1 MKYPNLAKSML
12 CGIALALAASLPA
25 QALELTAGH
34 VNPPGEPCY
43 EAFNL
48 LQKKLAAGSTGLTL
62 KIFPQSQI
70 GDEKDAIEQVKMGAL
85 TMTCVASANLS
96 AFAPIVGVFDIP
108 FLFRDGVT
116 HPWLVAD
123 GPIGKDISN
132 RIEQQSGLH
141 VLSWWSAGVRHVFS
155 SKTPIKTPADM
166 KNMKIRV
173 IGSPVYIDTFTALG
187 AKPTPMPYGEVYT
200 SLATHTIDA
209 AENDSSGY
217 RNMKF
222 YEQAPQLSLTGH
234 FFLMKP
240 VVANPAT
247 LAKLSPEQR
256 KELDAAMAEA
266 TAYQRKLFAENFDAD
281 IEWLKTNGKVTVTV
295 PDRAAFEQAVK
306 PVQEKYAKQ
315 YGVELVEAIRNTR

>member
-1 MKYPNLAKSML
+1 MKFPNLQKSLL
-12 CGIALALAASLPA
+12 CGIALTLSASFSA
-25 QALELTAGH
+25 QAIELTAGH

-43 EAFNL
+43 EAFVL
-48 LQKKLAAGSTGLTL
+48 LQKELATGSTGVTL
-62 KIFPQSQI
+62 KIFPQGQI
-70 GDEKDAIEQVKMGAL
+70 GGEKDAIEQVQMGAL
-85 TMTCVASANLS
+85 TLTCVAGANLS
-96 AFAPIVGVFDIP
+96 AFAPSVGVYDIP

-116 HPWLVAD
+116 HPWVVTD
-123 GPIGKDISN
+123 GPIGQGITERVEK
-132 RIEQQSGLH
+132 EAGLD
-141 VLSWWSAGVRHVFS
+141 VVGWWSAGVRHVFS
-155 SKTPIKTPADM
+155 RKTPIKTPADM
-166 KNMKIRV
+166 KDMKIRV
-173 IGSPVYIDTFTALG
+173 IGSPVYIDTFNALG

-240 VVANPAT
+240 VIANRAA

-256 KELDAAMAEA
+256 QEFDAAMAKA
-266 TAYQRKLFAENFDAD
+266 TAYQRKLFAENFDGD
-281 IEWLKTNGKVTVTV
+281 IAWLKEHGVTVTET
-295 PDRAAFEQAVK
+295 DRAAFEAAVK

-315 YGVELVEAIRNTR
+315 YGADLVESIRNAR

>member
-1 MKYPNLAKSML
+1 MKFPVATKSLL
-12 CGIALALAASLPA
+12 CGIALAMSASFSA
-25 QALELTAGH
+25 HALELTAGH

-43 EAFNL
+43 EAFEML
-48 LQKKLAAGSTGLTL
+48 KGKLAAGSTGLTL

-70 GDEKDAIEQVKMGAL
+70 GGEKDAIEQVKMGAL

-108 FLFRDGVT
+108 FLFRDGTT

-123 GPIGKDISN
+123 GPIGKDVTQ
-132 RIEQQSGLH
+132 RIEQQSGLK
-141 VLSWWSAGVRHVFS
+141 VLAWWSAGVRHVFS
-155 SKTPIKTPADM
+155 RETPIRTPADM
-166 KNMKIRV
+166 KDMKIRV

-240 VVANPAT
+240 VVANAAA
-247 LAKLSPEQR
+247 LSKLSPEQR
-256 KELDAAMAEA
+256 KEFDAAMAEA
-266 TAYQRKLFAENFDAD
+266 TQYQRKLFAENFDSD
-281 IEWLKTNGKVTVTV
+281 IKWLKEHGKVTVTE

-315 YGVELVEAIRNTR
+315 YGAELVEAIRNTR